1 MHTAT
6 QQWTLLLLK
15 AITKRAKCMLVAR
28 PATLSKLV
36 KSLIIVTLNKS
47 NKKKCFCRFSCSF
60 QVGAN
65 QKFSARSA
73 SFKKSSV
80 V

>member
-36 KSLIIVTLNKS
+36 KSLYYRL
-47 NKKKCFCRFSCSF
+47 FE
-60 QVGAN
+60 
-65 QKFSARSA
+65 QKQ
-73 SFKKSSV
+73 
-80 V
+80 